1 MATVNKIVPCLWF
14 DTEGE
19 DAAKLY
25 TSLFENS
32 KINSVSYYGSAGPRP
47 EGSVMTVEF
56 ELEGLPFTALN
67 GGPEFTFD
75 EAVSFQV
82 FCEDQAEVDRFWN
95 GLIEGGGEESQ
106 CGWLKDRFG
115 LSWQIVPKLFYELMA
130 DPDPAKVQRVM
141 QAMFKMKKLDCAELQ
156 RAADAA

>member
-1 MATVNKIVPCLWF
+1 MATVNKITPCLWV

-25 TSLFENS
+25 TSLFKNS
-32 KINSVSYYGSAGPRP
+32 KINSVSYYTSAGPRP

-67 GGPEFTFD
+67 GGPHFTFD
-75 EAVSFQV
+75 EAISFQV
-82 FCEDQAEVDRFWN
+82 FCDDQAEVDHFWN

-115 LSWQIVPKLFYELMA
+115 LSLQIVPRLFYELMS

-141 QAMFKMKKLDCAELQ
+141 TAMFTMKKLDCAELQ